1 MQPQFGSFD
10 QQFVSSQTP
19 WIMEEETQMI
29 IKPAITVLDK
39 GDYVKL
45 QLNVIEMWILNYLS
59 DKVAKFA

>member
-1 MQPQFGSFD
+1 
-10 QQFVSSQTP
+10 
-19 WIMEEETQMI
+19 MEEETQMI

-59 DKVAKFA
+59 DKVAKFAWYYSDILEACGFSCW